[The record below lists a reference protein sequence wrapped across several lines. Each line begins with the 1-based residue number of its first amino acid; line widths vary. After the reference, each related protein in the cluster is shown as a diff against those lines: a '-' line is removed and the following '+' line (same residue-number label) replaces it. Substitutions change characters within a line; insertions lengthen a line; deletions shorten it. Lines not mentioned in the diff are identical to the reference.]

1 MKKSKAYKSKHVLIF
16 MFFTSDRERSP
27 RRRKVI
33 FNLEE
38 EDPDKTVAGRARGF
52 DAGLMQREVARQAWL
67 DREAAEQV
75 SIQDCCYLKRLFGW
89 DKVNVMHNISTC
101 V

>member
-1 MKKSKAYKSKHVLIF
+1 MSLFFFSL
-16 MFFTSDRERSP
+16 FFTSDRERSA

-38 EDPDKTVAGRARGF
+38 DDPDKTDAGRSRGF
-52 DAGLMQREVARQAWL
+52 GSELMHRETARQAWL

-75 SIQDCCYLKRLFGW
+75 SI
-89 DKVNVMHNISTC
+89 
-101 V
+101 